1 MNSDHTRNLPGL
13 TVRSFVRKG
22 EVGDSA
28 NCLSG
33 EQLARID
40 GVCLRARDGHA
51 AAVDGLGFAIARP
64 KLPARA

>member
-1 MNSDHTRNLPGL
+1 MVLC
-13 TVRSFVRKG
+13 KG
-22 EVGDSA
+22 EVGDSV

-40 GVCLRARDGHA
+40 EVCLRARDGHA
-51 AAVDGLGFAIARP
+51 AAVDGLAFATHP